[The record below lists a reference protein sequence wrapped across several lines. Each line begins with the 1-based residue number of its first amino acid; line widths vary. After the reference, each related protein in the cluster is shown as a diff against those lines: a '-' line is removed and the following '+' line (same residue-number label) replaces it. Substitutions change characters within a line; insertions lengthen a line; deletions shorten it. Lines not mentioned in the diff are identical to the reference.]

1 MKDETRIAVA
11 LVTLAAALASG
22 CSLHRVFGRAHRVHE
37 TIVLLA
43 DSESGV
49 VGRADVSNPSG
60 SVELAAEREATD
72 VVTQKSPGAV
82 RTLSDAD
89 VARMFGGA
97 LSALPVAPR
106 HFTLYFKFDTDELT
120 DESRAMLPDIL
131 TAVKEHSVPDVI
143 VVGHTDTSGT
153 PAANFELGMK
163 RATAVR
169 DLLVQAGL
177 ASTAV
182 EATSHGEGDLLIQT
196 PDETPE
202 QRNRRV
208 EISVR

>member
-1 MKDETRIAVA
+1 MKPASPIVVA
-11 LVTLAAALASG
+11 AFVTLASACG
-22 CSLHRVFGRAHRVHE
+22 PQRVAGPSRPVRE
-37 TIVLLA
+37 TIVLLPDA
-43 DSESGV
+43 DTGV
-49 VGRADVSNPSG
+49 VGRANVSNAAG
-60 SVELAAEREATD
+60 SVDLSAQREATD
-72 VVTQKSPGAV
+72 VASQKAPGQV
-82 RTLSDAD
+82 HTLNEAD
-89 VARMFGGA
+89 VSRLFGGA
-97 LSALPVAPR
+97 LSALPAAPR

-131 TAVKEHSVPDVI
+131 SVVKQHSVPDVI

-163 RATAVR
+163 RSTAVR

-177 ASTAV
+177 ESSAIAV
-182 EATSHGEGDLLIQT
+182 TSHGEGDLLIKT

-202 QRNRRV
+202 PRNRRV